1 MGDDPRQIAARSIS
15 RGGADS
21 GRRPRNSRSER
32 SRPAASRVSVKR
44 QLDQLHRDYPCL
56 RFSLTDVAKGFVDTI
71 VREMQRPIAK
81 AATAAMRDAGD
92 IAKRNGRASIAAA
105 GFSRKWQN
113 ALRVNIYP
121 PQGDSMRP
129 AAFIFH
135 KIRYAGVFE
144 EGAVIRGQPLLW
156 LPLANVPLR
165 RGRPMTPSQY
175 VRSVGPL
182 VSVERPG
189 RPPLLFAKYRAR
201 RSRRRAAD
209 SLSASRSMSG
219 YRASRS
225 RKRFDIKGAA
235 QKAAA
240 QLPALYAKHLR
251 D

>member
-1 MGDDPRQIAARSIS
+1 MG
-15 RGGADS
+15 
-21 GRRPRNSRSER
+21 
-32 SRPAASRVSVKR
+32 
-44 QLDQLHRDYPCL
+44 L
-56 RFSLTDVAKGFVDTI
+56 RFALSDVAKSFVDTI
-71 VREMQRPIAK
+71 VKELQRPIAK
-81 AATAAMRDAGD
+81 AATAAVREAGE

-144 EGAVIRGQPLLW
+144 EGAVIGGKPLLW
-156 LPLANVPLR
+156 LPLPTVPLR

-175 VRSVGPL
+175 ARTVGPL
-182 VSVERPG
+182 VTIERPG
-189 RPPLLFAKYRAR
+189 RPPLLFPKPRAGR
-201 RSRRRAAD
+201 RGRRAAVD
-209 SLSASRSMSG
+209 AERKPLYVGLSTVAI
-219 YRASRS
+219 A
-225 RKRFDIKGAA
+225 KRFDIKGAA

-240 QLPALYAKHLR
+240 QLPSLYAKHLKA